1 VGSSRCFLAGSP
13 LLHPGTSR
21 EEQRRLGASQG
32 AAEAPAIFEV
42 EMTVSDIE
50 LEMQLNGV
58 DEADVASILAACHTK
73 GYAPE
78 TLDDELEKRGYERI
92 FTFDFD
98 DNDDWGDDDAFEP
111 IERFPHKH
119 RFDDE

>member
-1 VGSSRCFLAGSP
+1 
-13 LLHPGTSR
+13 
-21 EEQRRLGASQG
+21 
-32 AAEAPAIFEV
+32 
-42 EMTVSDIE
+42 MTVSDIE

-58 DEADVASILAACHTK
+58 DEADVASILAACNAK

-98 DNDDWGDDDAFEP
+98 AEDDWDDDDDFEP
-111 IERFPHKH
+111 IERFPLKH